1 MRGAGPVSEDPV
13 AFVAGDD
20 LAERDS
26 IAMLHFGSPTFVTGN
41 R

>member
-1 MRGAGPVSEDPV
+1 MSEDPV
-13 AFVAGDD
+13 VFVAGDD

-26 IAMLHFGSPTFVTGN
+26 IAMLYSGSPTFVTGN